1 MGEKFLTERKKKK
14 KKTQEKKE
22 KEEDETRA
30 KRVERHGGKCER
42 NENIRR
48 KDAGGR
54 RGNKS

>member
-1 MGEKFLTERKKKK
+1 LKERKKKK
-14 KKTQEKKE
+14 TYKKE
-22 KEEDETRA
+22 KEEDESRA

-42 NENIRR
+42 NENISR